1 MDGFWNKL
9 RPAFFAGLLA
19 PGLWAVPMDPTPFTI
34 DNAGDS
40 LTLRE
45 VGDEHYSYTHTLD
58 GYIVIRG
65 EDGVY
70 RYAAED
76 GTEGK
81 FRAKNADLR
90 SDAEKAYLKGLDKD
104 KVQKAHFERN
114 PDRILYPD
122 DERVE
127 RAPWVPTVDTSS
139 SAEMPQRLPPASG
152 HVKGTN
158 RFPVLLVESPDMA
171 NCDSAAFYA
180 LTNAEGFSERGHIG
194 SIRDYFISQ
203 SDGAFVPTFD
213 VYPVQVGNSLSSYAQ
228 KEGRLIKEAVE
239 SLRSKFPNFDAK
251 KYDADGDGEIDAV
264 AVMYAGTKSA
274 ANKLGGFAYKLE
286 YYNSLNDGVGRLDAG
301 NGEYFNRYF
310 VLWQMDSQTKMSP
323 IAPFIHEF
331 SHTMGLK
338 DHYCA
343 HSTKCNTDDYT
354 DSVYQAPGAHAWD
367 VMGSGMYNGPALGA
381 TPVGYSAFE
390 KAFMGWIS
398 YKPFDNSSAVS
409 VLTPFNTTNVAYK
422 IPVEGKDDEWFIL
435 ENRQRTGWD
444 AYLPHHG
451 MLIWHIDYNERAW
464 KQDTLNNF
472 SAHQRVDVVE
482 AGNLKINSYSDG
494 FYYST
499 AKANLM
505 DDPFPG
511 SQNVTAFSFTAWDGN
526 SLGVNLYNIRE
537 ESDGIVC
544 FATREGISIT
554 ACPDESSLA
563 SSSSVAESSSS
574 SIAVSSSS
582 SESSSSSGFVESS
595 SSQGEFLS
603 SSSATMA
610 VVQVQSMGHSVKL
623 FGTTLSVQSGF
634 SGRKMVRAYD
644 LSGKEVLRK
653 TFDDFSA
660 DIDLRE
666 MSGQVLIVKLSAQGR
681 TLELKRIAVN

>member
-9 RPAFFAGLLA
+9 RSALFAGLLA
-19 PGLWAVPMDPTPFTI
+19 PGLWAVPMNPTPFTI

-180 LTNAEGFSERGHIG
+180 LTNAAGYSDRGHIG
-194 SIRDYFISQ
+194 SVRDYFVSQ
-203 SDGAFVPTFD
+203 SGGLFVPTFD
-213 VYPVQVGNSLSSYAQ
+213 VYPVRVENSLSSYAK
-228 KEGRLIKEAVE
+228 KEGRLIKEAIDV
-239 SLRSKFPNFDAK
+239 LLSKFPNFDAQ
-251 KYDADGDGEIDAV
+251 KYDADNDGEIDAV
-264 AVMYAGTKSA
+264 AVMYAGRKEDASS
-274 ANKLGGFAYKLE
+274 LGGFAYMLQ
-286 YYNSLNDGVGRLDAG
+286 YSNSLNDGVGRRPAG
-301 NGEYFNRYF
+301 KGKFFNRYF
-310 VLWQMDSQTKMSP
+310 ILPQKNYWKEMY
-323 IAPFIHEF
+323 IAQFVHEF

-343 HSTKCNTDDYT
+343 HSMKCNTDDYT
-354 DSVYQAPGAHAWD
+354 DSVYQAPGVHAWD
-367 VMGSGMYNGPALGA
+367 VMGTGMYNGPVQGA

-398 YKPFDNSSAVS
+398 YKPFDNSAAVS
-409 VLTPFNTTNVAYK
+409 VLAPFNTTDVAYK
-422 IPVEGKDDEWFIL
+422 IPVAGNDDEWFIL

-444 AYLPHHG
+444 ANLPHHG
-451 MLIWHIDYNERAW
+451 MLVWHIDYNANAW
-464 KQDTLNNF
+464 RSDALNDV
-472 SAHQRVDVVE
+472 AGHQRVDVVE

-554 ACPDESSLA
+554 ACPDESSLT
-563 SSSSVAESSSS
+563 SSSSGAESSSS
-574 SIAVSSSS
+574 SVAGSSSS

-603 SSSATMA
+603 SSSATTA
-610 VVQVQSMGHSVKL
+610 VVQVLPMGHSVKL

-653 TFDDFSA
+653 TFDGFSA